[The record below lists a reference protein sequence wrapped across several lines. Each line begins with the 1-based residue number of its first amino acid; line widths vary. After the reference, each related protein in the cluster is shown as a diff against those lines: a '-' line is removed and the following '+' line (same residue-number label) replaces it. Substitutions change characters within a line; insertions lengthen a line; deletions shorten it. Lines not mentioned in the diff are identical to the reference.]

1 MTEKS
6 YRAEICNICGSDR
19 FRKVH
24 YFAEWNLGRDPVKD
38 VAVIQCRGCGIRRR
52 MPAIVDEYEEQY
64 HDCYVHQGEAIHPH
78 QISHFADLMT
88 VRLPQFDAK
97 HVKFLDIGCSTGRA
111 LRLAQTLGFE
121 VTGLD
126 YSRWAV
132 EHCRKLGFEARHGS
146 LLGQWES
153 EQVFDIVHCSHTIE
167 HVPDPVAYLRE
178 MHRLLKKGGQLMLAC
193 PNYASVPRWILRE
206 KWTVW
211 CLDSHLW
218 QFTRSQMKRLLKSA
232 GFEVVKVRTH
242 HGFCPQTP
250 WKRMVSRWVIDPG
263 AALGYGDGMNIIALR
278 R

>member
-111 LRLAQTLGFE
+111 LRLA
-121 VTGLD
+121 
-126 YSRWAV
+126 
-132 EHCRKLGFEARHGS
+132 
-146 LLGQWES
+146 
-153 EQVFDIVHCSHTIE
+153 
-167 HVPDPVAYLRE
+167 
-178 MHRLLKKGGQLMLAC
+178 C